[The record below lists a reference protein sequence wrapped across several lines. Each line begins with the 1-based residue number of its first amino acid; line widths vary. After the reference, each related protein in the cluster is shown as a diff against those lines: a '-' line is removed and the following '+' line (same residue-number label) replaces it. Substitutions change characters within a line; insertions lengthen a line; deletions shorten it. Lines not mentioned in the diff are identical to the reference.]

1 MIVWQ
6 IKERNQMFEMFDTSS
21 GAKYPMIFVIFSAYH
36 SVPPKVR
43 NNMKKGTKYI
53 HIPERRRTWS
63 NFILNL
69 IEWACAFF

>member
-43 NNMKKGTKYI
+43 NNMKKALNIYI
-53 HIPERRRTWS
+53 Y
-63 NFILNL
+63 LNVDEL
-69 IEWACAFF
+69 DQTLF